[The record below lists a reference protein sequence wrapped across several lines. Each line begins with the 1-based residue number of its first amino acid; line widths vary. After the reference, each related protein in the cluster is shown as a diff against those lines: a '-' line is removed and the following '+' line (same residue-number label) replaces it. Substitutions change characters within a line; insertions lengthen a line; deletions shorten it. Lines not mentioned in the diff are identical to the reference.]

1 MIASDQRQRPV
12 AVQQGRVLLIGLAL
26 PASCSPSPWHNSC
39 RQRLARERSW
49 RTDVP
54 GLEVESPSRPGV
66 SSVLDVSFRPPVD
79 RWRLRLRGPV
89 QVGAAPTRSE
99 RAWRRP
105 THFQRS
111 RIGLPR
117 ARRGR

>member
-12 AVQQGRVLLIGLAL
+12 AARPPDRFGSIGTLLAIALAQLL
-26 PASCSPSPWHNSC
+26 PTTVGV
-39 RQRLARERSW
+39 RERSW

-54 GLEVESPSRPGV
+54 GLELESPSTPGV

>member
-12 AVQQGRVLLIGLAL
+12 AARPPDRFGSIGTLLAIALAQLL
-26 PASCSPSPWHNSC
+26 PTTVDPP
-39 RQRLARERSW
+39 ERSW
-49 RTDVP
+49 RTELP
-54 GLEVESPSRPGV
+54 GPEVESPSRPGV
-66 SSVLDVSFRPPVD
+66 FSVLDVSFRPPVD